1 MKVKKLIKKLMKM
14 DQELD
19 VWVADEVEGNDSPLR
34 CVEIG
39 KTQID
44 SCDKNLV
51 AKDIVICRW

>member
-1 MKVKKLIKKLMKM
+1 MKVKKLIKELMKM

-34 CVEIG
+34 CVEMD

-44 SCDKNLV
+44 SCDKDSV
-51 AKDIVICRW
+51 DKDIVMCRW